1 MAEVA
6 TVLDRLDVLIEQGI
20 YRDRESLVE
29 DAMRSLLRSK
39 PELRRRLAIELYQQ
53 GEVSLSRA
61 AEIGGLDIESFKE
74 LLREAGIVRSITPIG
89 EAVQNEVEHLMRLRD
104 AK

>member
-1 MAEVA
+1 MAEAV
-6 TVLDRLDVLIEQGI
+6 TVLNRLDVLIERGI
-20 YRDRESLVE
+20 YKDRESLIK

-53 GEVSLSRA
+53 GGVSLSRA

-74 LLREAGIVRSITPIG
+74 LLREGGIARSITPIG
-89 EAVQNEVEHLMRLRD
+89 EAVRNEVELLMHLRE
-104 AK
+104 AG